1 MFAVRYFINQYFIKR
16 EALMLKCNNHFT
28 KTFYVTL
35 FSLFSLTLFSCS
47 EPEQKKQAPPPA
59 VSVYKVKA
67 EQIGRHREF
76 VARTQAFK
84 EADLR
89 ARVEGELIERHFR
102 EGAMV
107 KKGQLLLKIDPANY
121 EALLAQAKADVASK
135 QSGEENAIRNL
146 KRAKDLIGDG
156 YISQSDFDRL
166 TTEESQAKASVRSA
180 QAALTRAELDLSYTT
195 ILAPFEG
202 SIGKVNYNV
211 GNIVGPTSDALARLT
226 VTDPIY
232 VSFQVEEELYLNYLQ
247 QQKNSGEP
255 SGVKADLTLRL
266 PNNTSYDEP
275 GELDFAD
282 TKIEQGMGTV
292 ELRAKFANSNGIIL
306 PGLFVT
312 LIIESQEKESMAMV
326 PQAAVQVSQQ
336 GQFVLVV
343 DDSNTVKQR
352 HVVLGRR
359 INAMWVVLE
368 GLEEGEQVVI
378 EGLQKVRPGVA
389 VNPVLKAVDKLTGT
403 IANQVT
409 EDQTP
414 SSKD

>member
-1 MFAVRYFINQYFIKR
+1 MFAVRYFTNQYFIKR

>member
-1 MFAVRYFINQYFIKR
+1 MLNTQLKYPQSVKIAFI
-16 EALMLKCNNHFT
+16 
-28 KTFYVTL
+28 
-35 FSLFSLTLFSCS
+35 SLFSLALFSCS

-59 VSVYKVKA
+59 VSVYKVNA
-67 EQIGRHREF
+67 EQIGKHREF

-84 EADLR
+84 EADLK

-107 KKGQLLLKIDPANY
+107 KKGQLLLKIDPENY

-135 QSGEENAIRNL
+135 QSGKENAVRNL

-166 TTEESQAKASVRSA
+166 TTEESQANASVKSA
-180 QAALTRAELDLSYTT
+180 EAALRRAELDVSYTT
-195 ILAPFEG
+195 ILAPFTG
-202 SIGKVNYNV
+202 RIGKVNYNV
-211 GNIVGPTSDALARLT
+211 GNIVGPTSDALATLT

-232 VSFQVEEELYLNYLQ
+232 VNFQVEEELYLDYLQ
-247 QQKNSGEP
+247 QHKNSDKP
-255 SGVKADLTLRL
+255 SDVKMDLTLRL
-266 PNNTSYDEP
+266 PNNTSYEEN
-275 GELDFAD
+275 GEFDFAD

-292 ELRAKFANSNGIIL
+292 ELRAKFANSKGLIL

-312 LIIESQEKESMAMV
+312 LITESQEKESTAMV
-326 PQAAVQVSQQ
+326 PQAAVQASQQ
-336 GQFVLVV
+336 GKFVLTV

-368 GLEEGEQVVI
+368 GLEEGEQVII

-389 VNPVLKAVDKLTGT
+389 VNPVLKTVDMLTGT
-403 IANQVT
+403 ITSQVT
-409 EDQTP
+409 EDQTS
-414 SSKD
+414 SSKE

>member
-1 MFAVRYFINQYFIKR
+1 
-16 EALMLKCNNHFT
+16 MLKRNIQLT

-47 EPEQKKQAPPPA
+47 EPEQKREAPPPA
-59 VSVYKVKA
+59 VSVYKVNS

-84 EADLR
+84 EAHLR

-102 EGAMV
+102 EGAV
-107 KKGQLLLKIDPANY
+107 VEKEQLLLQIDPANY
-121 EALLAQAKADVASK
+121 EALLSQAKADLASK
-135 QSGEENAIRNL
+135 LSGQENANRNL

-166 TTEESQAKASVRSA
+166 TTEESQANASVKSA
-180 QAALTRAELDLSYTT
+180 QAALKRAELDLSYTT
-195 ILAPFEG
+195 ILAPFTG
-202 SIGKVNYNV
+202 RIGKVNYNV
-211 GNIVGPTSDALARLT
+211 GNIVGPTSDALATLT

-232 VSFQVEEELYLNYLQ
+232 VSFQVEEELYLSYLQ
-247 QQKNSGEP
+247 QQRSSAERNA
-255 SGVKADLTLRL
+255 VKADLTLRL

-292 ELRAKFANSNGIIL
+292 ELRAKFDNTKGIIL

-326 PQAAVQVSQQ
+326 PQAAVQASQQ
-336 GQFVLVV
+336 GKFVLIV

-368 GLEEGEQVVI
+368 GLKEGEQVII

-389 VNPVLKAVDKLTGT
+389 VNPVLKTVDKLTGT
-403 IANQVT
+403 ISSQVT
-409 EDQTP
+409 EDKT
-414 SSKD
+414 STTKV

>member
-1 MFAVRYFINQYFIKR
+1 MV
-16 EALMLKCNNHFT
+16 KCNIQLT
-28 KTFYVTL
+28 KIFNVTL

-47 EPEQKKQAPPPA
+47 EPEQTKQAPPPA
-59 VSVYKVKA
+59 VSVYKVSA

-84 EADLR
+84 EADLK

-107 KKGQLLLKIDPANY
+107 NKDQLLLKIDPANY
-121 EALLAQAKADVASK
+121 EALLAQAKADLASK
-135 QSGEENAIRNL
+135 ESGQDNAIRNL

-166 TTEESQAKASVRSA
+166 TTEESQANASVKSA
-180 QAALTRAELDLSYTT
+180 EAALSRAELDVSYTT
-195 ILAPFEG
+195 ILAPFTG
-202 SIGKVNYNV
+202 RIGKVNYNV
-211 GNIVGPTSDALARLT
+211 GNIVGPTSDALATLT
-226 VTDPIY
+226 ITDPIY

-247 QQKNSGEP
+247 QHKSSENP
-255 SGVKADLTLRL
+255 DDVKMDLSLRL
-266 PNNTSYDEP
+266 PNDTVYEEH
-275 GELDFAD
+275 GKLDFAD

-292 ELRAKFANSNGIIL
+292 ELRAKFANSKGIIL

-312 LIIESQEKESMAMV
+312 LITESQQKEDLAMV
-326 PQAAVQVSQQ
+326 PQAAVQANQQ
-336 GQFVLVV
+336 GQFVLIV

-368 GLEEGEQVVI
+368 GLIEGDKVII

-389 VNPVLKAVDKLTGT
+389 VNPVLKTVDKLTGT
-403 IANQVT
+403 ITNQVS
-409 EDQTP
+409 EDKTS
-414 SSKD
+414 SSKE

>member
-1 MFAVRYFINQYFIKR
+1 MV
-16 EALMLKCNNHFT
+16 KCSIQFT
-28 KTFYVTL
+28 KIFYVTL
-35 FSLFSLTLFSCS
+35 FSFFSLTLFSCS
-47 EPEQKKQAPPPA
+47 EPEKPKQAPPPA
-59 VSVYKVKA
+59 VSVYKINA

-84 EADLR
+84 EAHLK

-107 KKGQLLLKIDPANY
+107 EKNQLLLKIDPANY
-121 EALLAQAKADVASK
+121 EALLAQAKADLASK
-135 QSGEENAIRNL
+135 QSGQDNAIRNL

-166 TTEESQAKASVRSA
+166 TTEESQANASVKSA
-180 QAALTRAELDLSYTT
+180 EAALRRAELDVSYTT
-195 ILAPFEG
+195 ILAPFTG
-202 SIGKVNYNV
+202 HIGKVNYNV
-211 GNIVGPTSDALARLT
+211 GNIVGPASDALATLT
-226 VTDPIY
+226 ITDPIY

-247 QQKNSGEP
+247 QHKRSENP
-255 SGVKADLTLRL
+255 NDVKIDLNLRL
-266 PNNTSYDEP
+266 PNDTVYDES
-275 GELDFAD
+275 GQLDFAD

-292 ELRAKFANSNGIIL
+292 ELRAKFANSKGIIL

-312 LIIESQEKESMAMV
+312 LITESQQKEDLAMV
-326 PQAAVQVSQQ
+326 PQAAVQANQQ
-336 GQFVLVV
+336 GKFVLIV

-368 GLEEGEQVVI
+368 GLEEGDKVII

-389 VNPVLKAVDKLTGT
+389 VNPVLKTVDKLTGT
-403 IANQVT
+403 IAKQVT
-409 EDQTP
+409 EDQTS
-414 SSKD
+414 SSKE